1 MKKLSILVAA
11 SILTGSCHI
20 ITGTG
25 LTGNG
30 NIRTEKRN
38 TGNFNAVKTAGSIDV
53 EFTPGDTYSVSVED
67 DDNILQ
73 YVVTDVR
80 NGVLTVDYKEGY
92 SINED
97 HAKVYVTAPS
107 LDKLSVSGSADI
119 TMQGVLKNSR
129 EIEMNVSGSGNIK
142 GPVDAPS
149 IDVSVSGSG
158 NVGLTGRTKDF
169 TSDISGSGDLNCGGL
184 ESENVTVKIAGSG
197 NAHVF
202 ASVHLS
208 ASVVGSGDVYYRGN
222 PSSPEIH
229 TTGSGTVEPEK

>member
-11 SILTGSCHI
+11 SILTGSCHVI
-20 ITGTG
+20 NGTG

-38 TGNFNAVKTAGSIDV
+38 TGNFNAVKSSASIDIEITAGDA
-53 EFTPGDTYSVSVED
+53 YSVSVED

-73 YVVTDVR
+73 YIVTEVH
-80 NGVLTVDYKEGY
+80 NGTLTIDYKDGY

-107 LDKLSVSGSADI
+107 LDKLSISGSGDI
-119 TMQGVLKNSR
+119 TTQGTLKNSQQ
-129 EIEMNVSGSGNIK
+129 IEMNVSGSGNIK
-142 GPVDAPS
+142 AQVDAPA
-149 IDVSVSGSG
+149 INLSVSGSG
-158 NVGLTGRTKDF
+158 DIGLGGRTKDF
-169 TSDISGSGDLNCGGL
+169 TCNISGSGDVNCGGL
-184 ESENVTVKIAGSG
+184 ESENVTVKVVGSG

-208 ASVVGSGDVYYRGN
+208 ATIVGSGDVYYRGN
-222 PSSPEIH
+222 PPSPEIH
-229 TTGSGTVEPEK
+229 TTGSGSVEAEK